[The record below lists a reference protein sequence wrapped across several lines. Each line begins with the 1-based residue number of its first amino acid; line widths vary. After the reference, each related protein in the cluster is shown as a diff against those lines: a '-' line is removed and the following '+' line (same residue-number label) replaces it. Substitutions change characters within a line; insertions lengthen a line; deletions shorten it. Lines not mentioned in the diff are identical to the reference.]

1 MAYRVLER
9 QGSPS
14 QVRSRAVDAQ
24 GRLATDLGCK
34 DTVLV
39 WPGETVSLSIDFG
52 SPNYL
57 SQQIF
62 LFHCHNL
69 EHEDKGMMLK
79 VRLDSPV
86 RAQWVE
92 KLRETIGSFDLK
104 VLSVGFGPWFAC
116 LTPEAGTAPPPGWK
130 MALIVLL
137 GLYPTVMV
145 LTLFPGPYVSPLGLA
160 LAMLIG
166 NALSI
171 SILQWAVMPALN
183 HLFSGWLLA
192 NTPAQ
197 WVLSVSGSAVIL
209 GLLAVLALLF
219 RQVTG

>member
-1 MAYRVLER
+1 VEVRVSKVSAVVVQRVPPEKADWFMEWQR
-9 QGSPS
+9 GISAAAESFSGFRGTDVYPPAEGQGDEWI
-14 QVRSRAVDAQ
+14 VVIHFDEA
-24 GRLATDLGCK
+24 AT
-34 DTVLV
+34 
-39 WPGETVSLSIDFG
+39 
-52 SPNYL
+52 
-57 SQQIF
+57 
-62 LFHCHNL
+62 
-69 EHEDKGMMLK
+69 LK
-79 VRLDSPV
+79 VWLDSPV

-116 LTPEAGTAPPPGWK
+116 LTPEAGTTPPPGWK